1 MKPFQ
6 ITIIVHKSIIIT
18 ANCNINSLNI
28 TEPHNGNIKRSI
40 SAVSSK
46 LTLHMNRGYWLYV
59 INTIFKTT
67 MYFDYIV
74 VVSFFFV
81 GHPECP
87 YKLYLG
93 QVNNKPY
100 HIYLEYTSE
109 RTALELTTSAVICIV
124 YIVTST
130 AIFHMITDPMHEWA
144 MDNPLY
150 SHDTASIHYSTW
162 LPRDITI

>member
-18 ANCNINSLNI
+18 ANCNINSLKI

-74 VVSFFFV
+74 VVSCF
-81 GHPECP
+81 
-87 YKLYLG
+87 LLDTLSA
-93 QVNNKPY
+93 
-100 HIYLEYTSE
+100 HINSTWGKSITNFITYYMEYTSE
-109 RTALELTTSAVICIV
+109 KDGNRTHNFSCDHYTLAYREFPSRCSL
-124 YIVTST
+124 
-130 AIFHMITDPMHEWA
+130 
-144 MDNPLY
+144 
-150 SHDTASIHYSTW
+150 IHW
-162 LPRDITI
+162 

>member
-1 MKPFQ
+1 
-6 ITIIVHKSIIIT
+6 
-18 ANCNINSLNI
+18 
-28 TEPHNGNIKRSI
+28 
-40 SAVSSK
+40 
-46 LTLHMNRGYWLYV
+46 MNRGYWIYV
-59 INTIFKTT
+59 VNTIFKTT

-74 VVSFFFV
+74 VVIFYFFLV
-81 GHPECP
+81 GQPERP

-100 HIYLEYTSE
+100 HTYLEYTSE

-144 MDNPLY
+144 MDSPLY
-150 SHDTASIHYSTW
+150 SHDTTSIHYSTW
-162 LPRDITI
+162 LPRDITILFVVVFCYIRFDSSIPSASN